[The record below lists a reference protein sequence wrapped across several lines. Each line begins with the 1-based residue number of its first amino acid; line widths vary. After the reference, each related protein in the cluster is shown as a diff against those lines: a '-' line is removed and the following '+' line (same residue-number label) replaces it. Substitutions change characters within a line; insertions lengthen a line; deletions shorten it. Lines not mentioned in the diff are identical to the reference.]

1 MKSPKNWI
9 SINKQCTYVKNHNFQ
24 HRETWKIKYSITVV
38 SQRSLGT
45 HLHARKG
52 WNWFSSHTRLMSILK
67 WPQSNV
73 FTHTDQIT
81 GNVPLCTTRGLLATI
96 KKTGSHAYPVALTL
110 DYLENAI
117 NCLPDNFTVRLVWP
131 DFFLWYWNWFR
142 KGRAVMQMEIF

>member
-1 MKSPKNWI
+1 MCEEPEELDFNQQTMHICKKS
-9 SINKQCTYVKNHNFQ
+9 QFQ
-24 HRETWKIKYSITVV
+24 RRETWKIKYSITVV

-131 DFFLWYWNWFR
+131 DFFL
-142 KGRAVMQMEIF
+142 